1 MADTATVAVE
11 VTEERFCALKHFP
24 SGLGFSED
32 GTARWPA
39 DQFTFRLRDEG
50 VIRIAEH
57 LNDPG
62 LPEGVVP
69 GKTPGWPIDAA
80 SGRLL
85 DLDAETRAKLAATP
99 LGQADGPAVAGE
111 APSVPEQKP
120 TAAAKAAPSTKE

>member
-11 VTEERFCALKHFP
+11 VTEERFRALKHFP

-39 DQFTFRLRDEG
+39 DQFTFRMREEG

-69 GKTPGWPIDAA
+69 GTTPGWPIDAT
-80 SGRLL
+80 SGRLI
-85 DLDAETRAKLAATP
+85 DLDPETRAKLAATP
-99 LGQADGPAVAGE
+99 LEAASGPATAGE
-111 APSVPEQKP
+111 AEASPEQKP